1 MMRGIRLQR
10 RRYHF
15 NYLHLPCLYL
25 LIMLILCGHAV
36 RSINNTTKA
45 IVWSIMLKNISANRK
60 NTQMRSQQRWDLLYS
75 ISLYYI
81 WISER
86 RSSRKTDLISKHRR
100 HETQTLEDGMET
112 TKKLQLS
119 GFHYSR
125 HSDGKNTIAKNYTV
139 KYETSVNDIEPHKG
153 RQDAEKGME
162 MEVNQR

>member
-1 MMRGIRLQR
+1 
-10 RRYHF
+10 
-15 NYLHLPCLYL
+15 
-25 LIMLILCGHAV
+25 
-36 RSINNTTKA
+36 
-45 IVWSIMLKNISANRK
+45 
-60 NTQMRSQQRWDLLYS
+60 
-75 ISLYYI
+75 
-81 WISER
+81 
-86 RSSRKTDLISKHRR
+86 
-100 HETQTLEDGMET
+100 MET